1 MAGKVYMVMALI
13 MMGFVLQACN
23 GMNVDVDD
31 GDDIKPTED
40 SRFFC
45 FRVCSIRC
53 GKQNKPCYQEC
64 LPKCGLPRRLAKPTT
79 SPSSPS
85 STENGGKV
93 CNGMNV
99 DVDDG
104 DDIKPTE
111 DSRFFCFRVCSIR
124 CGKQN
129 KPCYQECLPKC
140 GLPRRLAKPTTSP
153 SSPSSTVYMVMA
165 LIMMGFVLQ
174 ACNGM
179 NVDVDDGDD
188 IKPTEDSRFF
198 CFRVC
203 SIRCGK
209 QNKPCYQ
216 KCLPKCGLPRRLAKP
231 TTSPSSPSSTV

>member
-85 STENGGKV
+85 STV
-93 CNGMNV
+93 
-99 DVDDG
+99 
-104 DDIKPTE
+104 
-111 DSRFFCFRVCSIR
+111 
-124 CGKQN
+124 
-129 KPCYQECLPKC
+129 
-140 GLPRRLAKPTTSP
+140 
-153 SSPSSTVYMVMA
+153 
-165 LIMMGFVLQ
+165 
-174 ACNGM
+174 
-179 NVDVDDGDD
+179 
-188 IKPTEDSRFF
+188 
-198 CFRVC
+198 
-203 SIRCGK
+203 
-209 QNKPCYQ
+209 
-216 KCLPKCGLPRRLAKP
+216 
-231 TTSPSSPSSTV
+231 

>member
-45 FRVCSIRC
+45 FRKIQDSFVSESVPLDVANKTSLVTKNVC
-53 GKQNKPCYQEC
+53 QNVVSHDDLLNQQHLHHHRPP
-64 LPKCGLPRRLAKPTT
+64 PKMAGRW
-79 SPSSPS
+79 
-85 STENGGKV
+85 
-93 CNGMNV
+93 
-99 DVDDG
+99 
-104 DDIKPTE
+104 
-111 DSRFFCFRVCSIR
+111 
-124 CGKQN
+124 
-129 KPCYQECLPKC
+129 
-140 GLPRRLAKPTTSP
+140 
-153 SSPSSTVYMVMA
+153 YMVMA

-198 CFRVC
+198 ASVC